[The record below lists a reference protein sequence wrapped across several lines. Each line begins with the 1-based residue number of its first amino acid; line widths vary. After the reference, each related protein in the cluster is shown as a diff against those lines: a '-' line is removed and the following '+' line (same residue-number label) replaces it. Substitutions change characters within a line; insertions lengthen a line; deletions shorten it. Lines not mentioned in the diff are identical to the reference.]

1 MHAPTRKTLWLD
13 LKSLVVS
20 DSPFAVVDGDGVFD
34 EVVVRRQSVGLPLLD
49 AAVVRQELEP
59 LLLLGK
65 RDLLLG
71 QLGRGVLLQLGSAS
85 CIEIVVFSKRERERE
100 RERESLG
107 WPALASMRY

>member
-20 DSPFAVVDGDGVFD
+20 DSPFAVVDGDGVLD

-85 CIEIVVFSKRERERE
+85 CIEIVVLS
-100 RERESLG
+100 
-107 WPALASMRY
+107 